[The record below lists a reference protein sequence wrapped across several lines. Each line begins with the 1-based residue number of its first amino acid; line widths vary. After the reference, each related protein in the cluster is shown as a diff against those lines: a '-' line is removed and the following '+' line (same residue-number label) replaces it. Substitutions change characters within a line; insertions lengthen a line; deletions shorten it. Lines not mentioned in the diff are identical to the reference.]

1 LPANKYAFMVQTFT
15 LNCRGRLIELK
26 EPAVMGILNVTP
38 DSFFAGSRVQQ
49 EADLLRRA
57 EAMLLD
63 GALFLDIGGQSTRP
77 GSTRIDEEEE
87 MHRVLPAIEALQR
100 NFPLAHL
107 SIDSFYARVVRAAVE
122 AGAVLVNDVSGG
134 TLDPELVPTVAALQ
148 VPYVLMHL
156 KGDLQTMQLE
166 ARYDNVVTEVFD
178 ALARRRRELVEAGIR
193 DIIIDPGFGFA
204 KTIAHNFRLLQQLSY
219 FHQLGCPLLVGL
231 SRKATVY
238 RTLEITAEEALNGST
253 VLHTIALQNGAQLLR
268 VHDVR
273 AATEAIRLHR
283 AVVEAQ

>member
-1 LPANKYAFMVQTFT
+1 MVQTFT

-77 GSTRIDEEEE
+77 GSTRVEEEE
-87 MHRVLPAIEALQR
+87 ELHRVLPAIEALQR

-156 KGDLQTMQLE
+156 KGDPQTMQQE

>member
-77 GSTRIDEEEE
+77 GSTRVDEEEE
-87 MHRVLPAIEALQR
+87 LHRVLPAIEALQR

-156 KGDLQTMQLE
+156 KGDPQTMQQE

-193 DIIIDPGFGFA
+193 DIIIDPGLWIR
-204 KTIAHNFRLLQQLSY
+204 KDHRPQL
-219 FHQLGCPLLVGL
+219 P
-231 SRKATVY
+231 AT
-238 RTLEITAEEALNGST
+238 
-253 VLHTIALQNGAQLLR
+253 
-268 VHDVR
+268 
-273 AATEAIRLHR
+273 AATLLFPPTRVPLACRPFPQSDRLSHPGDHS
-283 AVVEAQ
+283 

>member
-1 LPANKYAFMVQTFT
+1 MVQTFT

-77 GSTRIDEEEE
+77 GSTRVDEEEE
-87 MHRVLPAIEALQR
+87 LHRVLPAIEALQR

-156 KGDLQTMQLE
+156 KGDPQTMQLE

-253 VLHTIALQNGAQLLR
+253 VLHTIALQNGTQLLR